1 MSRNTRRDRDYLEA
15 YEAFLDAFFAL
26 ERILEQE
33 MREEQGL
40 ALSWYDVL
48 ITLHRAPDRR
58 LRLQDLSRQVALS
71 TSRISRLVPSMEQA
85 GYVVREPD
93 PKDRRGIY
101 AVLTEAG
108 TARLRTASKTHLRG
122 VKAHFGR
129 YLEKGEA
136 EVVTKVFS
144 KIVRAGWKRLGM
156 E

>member
-1 MSRNTRRDRDYLEA
+1 MSRSARRDRDYLEA
-15 YEAFLDAFFAL
+15 WEAFLDAFFAL

-40 ALSWYDVL
+40 SLSWYDVL

-58 LRLQDLSRQVALS
+58 LRLQDLSRKVTLS

-93 PKDRRGIY
+93 PKDRRGTY

-108 TARLRTASKTHLRG
+108 AERLRTASKTHLRG
-122 VKAHFGR
+122 IKAHFGR